1 MGTGYQPMPKAE
13 GQTSIDCGY
22 FGLDANI
29 ARALGQRSHLG
40 YCLDHGAWAS
50 IQVMRSTGGPLTIPA
65 DHRALLRIADV
76 KLEFLG
82 KERND
87 NVTV

>member
-1 MGTGYQPMPKAE
+1 MA
-13 GQTSIDCGY
+13 SIDFEPQLVASGSKEWQSVELTKG
-22 FGLDANI
+22 FLAPPRGAGVLNFESGL
-29 ARALGQRSHLG
+29 GV
-40 YCLDHGAWAS
+40 S
-50 IQVMRSTGGPLTIPA
+50 IQVMRSTDGPLTISA
-65 DHRALLRIADV
+65 THRALLRIADT